1 MKNTLIT
8 MLTLLFLTGIV
19 YGQNDN
25 EASMNDTGNKNITQY
40 YSGKFG
46 FYNPSDGL
54 NNGLLFGV
62 DGITEFNK
70 YNFFLSGSADLYYKK
85 TFDIF
90 TGTGQNHPSIS
101 DQKMFLIPLQINFG
115 YKIGELPDAD
125 SRFYAGVGGGYYLYF
140 FGATTSNNSGG
151 GLLGGG
157 SLTNS
162 TDNKSGG
169 AVFGSVFFRAVIGKI
184 FIEPRY
190 YFAHRV
196 TDSINGN
203 PYIVNPTGFAIT
215 LGVQY

>member
-1 MKNTLIT
+1 MRKTMIT
-8 MLTLLFLTGIV
+8 MLFLIFLTGLC
-19 YGQNDN
+19 YSQDN
-25 EASMNDTGNKNITQY
+25 SAGNMKNSGNKNVTQY

-70 YNFFLSGSADLYYKK
+70 YNFFLSGAADVYYKK

-90 TGTGQNHPSIS
+90 TATGQNHPSVS
-101 DQKMFLIPLQINFG
+101 DQQMVLIPLHINLG
-115 YKIGELPDAD
+115 YKLGEIPDAD

-169 AVFGSVFFRAVIGKI
+169 AVFGTIFFRAVVGKI

-190 YFAHRV
+190 YFAHKV
-196 TDSINGN
+196 TDNINGN
-203 PYIVNPTGFAIT
+203 PYLVNPSGFAIT